1 MKTVQASA
9 AKREELVATTPFAI
23 VLEGI
28 TARWQINVIQLQGA
42 LTRTQVALD
51 GYGEIDSTA
60 LVLNKDQ
67 ARRLAAEINELLQ
80 SHG

>member
-9 AKREELVATTPFAI
+9 AKPEELVATTPFAI

-28 TARWQINVIQLQGA
+28 TARWQINVIQLPGA
-42 LTRTQVALD
+42 LTRTKVALD

-60 LVLNKDQ
+60 LVLSKDQ